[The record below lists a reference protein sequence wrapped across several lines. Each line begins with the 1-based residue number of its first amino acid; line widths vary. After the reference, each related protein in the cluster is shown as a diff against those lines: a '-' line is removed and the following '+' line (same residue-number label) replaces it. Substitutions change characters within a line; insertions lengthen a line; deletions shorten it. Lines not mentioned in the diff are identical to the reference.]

1 MEKELSRF
9 ISVVRLKVR
18 FITFLN
24 WLLELLIYISVLY
37 ILGYFFH
44 FDVPYIY
51 LVVPLSMALALSL
64 FKPISDESIAIIIDR
79 DLDLKERVIT
89 SLEFSK
95 EESPIIKRL
104 IDETI
109 ILLKRLDVKKVY
121 PLKFRRRIRYAI
133 LIPPILFLSL
143 MFYQNIFYPRF
154 ISSREEVT
162 AQTRV
167 ETDILRLEQKLIS
180 EKPELAKRLEFLR
193 REMEEKKIKSEE
205 GLSILKEI
213 TKEIEKDPGS
223 MDTTSKVDIKKMLEM
238 VMNKMSSNTS
248 SQNNKEKTR
257 EGERQLAPSG
267 NLSTEGS
274 SSGDK
279 NFPLKD
285 KSSLNPEE
293 NSGESSSMGG
303 ENFDTMP
310 NTTEDKKMGNKAG
323 GGSSQGEAKSG
334 SKEGERIE
342 ESKGGRENIEQG
354 GTLPGKGERDTK
366 LGEESKRLNVQ
377 GLPQYVPGIAKEEG
391 DIKLKVRNLG
401 KDTSPSIGERDVG
414 SPTQSSEDPIR
425 KEMVPS
431 EYREAIKLY
440 FERLKGE

>member
-1 MEKELSRF
+1 MKNDLSRL
-9 ISVVRLKVR
+9 ISIVRLKVR
-18 FITFLN
+18 LITFLN
-24 WLLELLIYISVLY
+24 WLLELLIYASVLY

-51 LVVPLSMALALSL
+51 LIVPLSMALGLSL
-64 FKPISDESIAIIIDR
+64 FKPINDESIAIIIDR

-89 SLEFSK
+89 SLEFSDK
-95 EESPIIKRL
+95 ESPIIERL

-109 ILLKRLDVKKVY
+109 ILLKSLDIKKVY
-121 PLKFRRRIRYAI
+121 PFKFRKRIRYAI

-143 MFYQNIFYPRF
+143 MFYQNVFYPRF
-154 ISSREEVT
+154 VSPKEEISVQNRI
-162 AQTRV
+162 
-167 ETDILRLEQKLIS
+167 ETDILKLEQKLIS

-193 REMEEKKIKSEE
+193 RGIEEKKIKGEE

-223 MDTTSKVDIKKMLEM
+223 IDTTSKVDIKKMLEM

-248 SQNNKEKTR
+248 SQDSKEGTR

-267 NLSTEGS
+267 NLSTEDS
-274 SSGDK
+274 SSEDR

-285 KSSLNPEE
+285 KSALNPEK
-293 NSGESSSMGG
+293 NSGENSSMGG

-310 NTTEDKKMGNKAG
+310 NTTGDKKMGNKV
-323 GGSSQGEAKSG
+323 GSRSSRGETETG
-334 SKEGERIE
+334 SKEGERAE
-342 ESKGGRENIEQG
+342 ESRGSDSIEQG

-366 LGEESKRLNVQ
+366 LGEESKRLNTQ

-391 DIKLKVRNLG
+391 DIKLKIKNLG
-401 KDTSPSIGERDVG
+401 KDTTPSIGERAIG
-414 SPTQSSEDPIR
+414 SPTKSSEDPIG
-425 KEMVPS
+425 KEVVPS